1 VAEIP
6 IQPKKTNR
14 GILPLILALIVVVAL
29 IWYIMS
35 RRSDNKATPAGGD
48 STSTGAV
55 MSGPQQMAVHF
66 QYSTEGSTYG
76 KTS

>member
-6 IQPKKTNR
+6 IQPRKSNR
-14 GILPLILALIVVVAL
+14 SILPLILALIVVVAL

-35 RRSDNKATPAGGD
+35 RRDDGKATPAGGD
-48 STSTGAV
+48 STSTGSV
-55 MSGPQQMAVHF
+55 MSTPQQMAAQF